1 VPRGAEGIGI
11 AQFQYDPDDA
21 HGGFTSWND
30 FFTRR
35 FRAGQRPVAAP
46 DDDTIIVSACEAIVL
61 IEADDPT
68 IGLVAFVPIGM
79 SEVSSCLPTV
89 RVRTE
94 LAAAQRA

>member
-21 HGGFTSWND
+21 HGGFTSWHD

-35 FRAGQRPVAAP
+35 FRAGQRP
-46 DDDTIIVSACEAIVL
+46 DDTIIVSACEAIVL

-79 SEVSSCLPTV
+79 SEVSS
-89 RVRTE
+89 
-94 LAAAQRA
+94 